1 MVQVGPVEATA
12 DYVEPEEVDDSA
24 RLVDGFEKD
33 LLDHE
38 LPYPITPQMIE
49 LNKV

>member
-1 MVQVGPVEATA
+1 MVQGDSVEVKA
-12 DYVEPEEVDDSA
+12 DYVEPDDCGKVVA
-24 RLVDGFEKD
+24 FEKD

-49 LNKV
+49 LSKV